1 MQFDQK
7 GAAILQRKKVSQTRN
22 KHITGLS
29 RQW

>member
-7 GAAILQRKKVSQTRN
+7 GAAILQRKRYRKPETN
-22 KHITGLS
+22 IGLS